1 MDKKTVLYNYCQ
13 CLSPPSHPF
22 GLNSLIAFLTP
33 ICQMS
38 FQFVQVGSAALRM
51 CCFLENFLPL
61 SPHFFGVF
69 ICFLKGTTLVS
80 CKICLYF
87 SEIKVNLPKSENNN
101 SIWLNSCDLQGKKN
115 GTNVRR
121 VMICGNLQEA
131 LVLGPGVLLLTIT
144 QILFLCNYPSNNR
157 EQAKIIEAIF
167 AQRFL
172 CSTLFESKWLSLVFS
187 FL

>member
-101 SIWLNSCDLQGKKN
+101 SIWLNSCDLQGKKKWHKCEESN
-115 GTNVRR
+115 DLWKPAG
-121 VMICGNLQEA
+121 G
-131 LVLGPGVLLLTIT
+131 LGPWSRSTIAD
-144 QILFLCNYPSNNR
+144 NYTNTVPM
-157 EQAKIIEAIF
+157 Q
-167 AQRFL
+167 
-172 CSTLFESKWLSLVFS
+172 LSQQ
-187 FL
+187 